1 MSLSSETTD
10 RAMMARCIEL
20 SAMAVKEGEYPFGSL
35 ITLDGRIIA
44 EATNRTMRDN
54 DVSRHAEVIALSQAQ
69 HAVGRAEL
77 HRATLYSNVEP
88 CAMCSYCIREAW
100 VGRVVYALTSPIMG
114 GGTKWN
120 ILRDKDISSRV
131 PIFGPAPEVVSGV
144 LAGEVRESW
153 RAWNPLAW
161 ELVRMRGVLT
171 APEAQQEEAPVQVL
185 ARHRRSVWH
194 HAVFAFMKLSKK
206 AKPVP
211 LPAAGQQ
218 GIEP

>member
-1 MSLSSETTD
+1 MGLSSEATD

-20 SAMAVKEGEYPFGSL
+20 SAIAVKEGEYPFGSL
-35 ITLDGRIIA
+35 IALDGRIIA
-44 EATNRTMRDN
+44 EATNRTMREN
-54 DVSRHAEVIALSQAQ
+54 DVSRHAEVLALSQAQ
-69 HAVGRAEL
+69 QAVARSEL
-77 HRATLYSNVEP
+77 PRATLYSNVEP

-114 GGTKWN
+114 GATKWN
-120 ILRDKDISSRV
+120 ILRDKDISTRV
-131 PIFGPAPEVVSGV
+131 PIFAPAPEVVSGV
-144 LAGEVRESW
+144 LAREVQESW

-161 ELVRMRGVLT
+161 EMVRMRGVLT
-171 APEAQQEEAPVQVL
+171 APEVKEEPVQVL

-194 HAVFAFMKLSKK
+194 HAVFAFMKLSRK

-211 LPAAGQQ
+211 VTAARQQ

>member
-1 MSLSSETTD
+1 MSLSCEATD

-35 ITLDGRIIA
+35 IALDGRIIA
-44 EATNRTMRDN
+44 EATNRTVREN
-54 DVSRHAEVIALSQAQ
+54 DVSRHAEVLALSQAQ
-69 HAVGRAEL
+69 QVVARSEL
-77 HRATLYSNVEP
+77 ARATLYSNVEP

-114 GGTKWN
+114 GATKWN

-131 PIFGPAPEVVSGV
+131 PIFAPAPEVVSGV
-144 LAGEVRESW
+144 LAAEVQDSW

-161 ELVRMRGVLT
+161 EMVRMRGVLT
-171 APEAQQEEAPVQVL
+171 APELKEEPVRVL
-185 ARHRRSVWH
+185 ARHRRSAWH
-194 HAVFAFMKLSKK
+194 HAIFAFMKLSKK
-206 AKPVP
+206 GKPVP
-211 LPAAGQQ
+211 VPAARQQ

>member
-1 MSLSSETTD
+1 MGLSSEATD

-35 ITLDGRIIA
+35 IALDGRIIA
-44 EATNRTMRDN
+44 EATNRTMREN

-69 HAVGRAEL
+69 QAVARSDL
-77 HRATLYSNVEP
+77 PRATLYSNVEP

-114 GGTKWN
+114 GVTKWN

-131 PIFGPAPEVVSGV
+131 PIFAPVPEVVSGV
-144 LAGEVRESW
+144 LAREVQESW

-161 ELVRMRGVLT
+161 EMVRMRGVLT
-171 APEAQQEEAPVQVL
+171 SPEVQQEAPVQVL
-185 ARHRRSVWH
+185 ARHRRSAWH
-194 HAVFAFMKLSKK
+194 HAVFAFMKLSRK

-211 LPAAGQQ
+211 VPAARQQ
-218 GIEP
+218 GVEP

>member
-1 MSLSSETTD
+1 MSLSCEVTD

-35 ITLDGRIIA
+35 IALDGRIIA
-44 EATNRTMRDN
+44 EATNRTVREN
-54 DVSRHAEVIALSQAQ
+54 DVSRHAEVLALSQAQ
-69 HAVGRAEL
+69 QAVARSDL
-77 HRATLYSNVEP
+77 SRATLYSNVEP

-114 GGTKWN
+114 GATKWN

-131 PIFGPAPEVVSGV
+131 PIFAPAPEVVSGV
-144 LAGEVRESW
+144 LAREVQDSW

-161 ELVRMRGVLT
+161 EMVRMRGVLT
-171 APEAQQEEAPVQVL
+171 TPEVQQDAPVQVL
-185 ARHRRSVWH
+185 ARHPRSAWH
-194 HAVFAFMKLSKK
+194 HAVFAFMKLSRK

-211 LPAAGQQ
+211 VTAARQQ

>member
-20 SAMAVKEGEYPFGSL
+20 SAVAVKEGEYPFGSL

-69 HAVGRAEL
+69 QAVGRAEL

-114 GGTKWN
+114 GATKWN
-120 ILRDKDISSRV
+120 ILRDTDISSRV
-131 PIFGPAPEVVSGV
+131 PIFAPAPEVVSGV
-144 LAGEVRESW
+144 LAAEVQELMARVEPPGVGDGADARRVDGSGGEGGASASIGPSSKVGMASRDL
-153 RAWNPLAW
+153 RFY
-161 ELVRMRGVLT
+161 
-171 APEAQQEEAPVQVL
+171 EAVE
-185 ARHRRSVWH
+185 
-194 HAVFAFMKLSKK
+194 K
-206 AKPVP
+206 
-211 LPAAGQQ
+211 G
-218 GIEP
+218 

>member
-20 SAMAVKEGEYPFGSL
+20 SAMAVKQGEYPFGAV
-35 ITLDGRIIA
+35 IVLDGRIIA
-44 EATNRTMRDN
+44 EATNRTMREN

-69 HAVGRAEL
+69 QVVGRAEL

-114 GGTKWN
+114 GATKWN
-120 ILRDKDISSRV
+120 ILRDTDISSRV

-144 LAGEVRESW
+144 LAQEVQDSW

-161 ELVRMRGVLT
+161 EMVRMRGVLT
-171 APEAQQEEAPVQVL
+171 APELRKEAVQVL
-185 ARHRRSVWH
+185 ARHPRSAWH
-194 HAVFAFMKLSKK
+194 HAIFAFMKLSKRAK
-206 AKPVP
+206 AIPVP
-211 LPAAGQQ
+211 ATRQQ

>member
-1 MSLSSETTD
+1 MGLSSEATD

-35 ITLDGRIIA
+35 IALDGRIIA
-44 EATNRTMRDN
+44 EATNRTMREN

-69 HAVGRAEL
+69 QAVGRAEL
-77 HRATLYSNVEP
+77 HRATLYTNVEP

-114 GGTKWN
+114 GVTIWN

-131 PIFGPAPEVVSGV
+131 PIFAPVPEVVSGV
-144 LAGEVRESW
+144 LAREVQESW

-161 ELVRMRGVLT
+161 EMVRMRGVLT
-171 APEAQQEEAPVQVL
+171 SPEVQQEAPVQVL
-185 ARHRRSVWH
+185 ARHRRSAWH
-194 HAVFAFMKLSKK
+194 HAVFAFMKLSRK

-211 LPAAGQQ
+211 VPAARQQ
-218 GIEP
+218 GVEP

>member
-20 SAMAVKEGEYPFGSL
+20 SAMAVKEGEFPFGSV

-69 HAVGRAEL
+69 QVVGRAEL
-77 HRATLYSNVEP
+77 HRATLYTNVEP

-100 VGRVVYALTSPIMG
+100 VGRVVYALSSPIMG

-131 PIFGPAPEVVSGV
+131 PIFAPAPEVVSGV

-153 RAWNPLAW
+153 RAWNPVAW

-171 APEAQQEEAPVQVL
+171 APDMQQEEALVQVL
-185 ARHRRSVWH
+185 PRHRRSVWH
-194 HAVFAFMKLSKK
+194 YAVFAFMKLSRK
-206 AKPVP
+206 AKP
-211 LPAAGQQ
+211 LPAPNARQQ

>member
-1 MSLSSETTD
+1 MSLSSEMTD

-20 SAMAVKEGEYPFGSL
+20 STMAVKEGEYPFGSV

-44 EATNRTMRDN
+44 EATNRTMREN

-69 HAVGRAEL
+69 QVVGRADL

-114 GGTKWN
+114 GATKWN
-120 ILRDKDISSRV
+120 ILRDTDISSRV
-131 PIFGPAPEVVSGV
+131 PIFAPAPEVVSGV
-144 LAGEVRESW
+144 LAQEVQDSW

-161 ELVRMRGVLT
+161 EMVRMRGVLT
-171 APEAQQEEAPVQVL
+171 APELREETVQVL
-185 ARHRRSVWH
+185 ARHPRSAWH
-194 HAVFAFMKLSKK
+194 HAIFAFMKLSKR

-211 LPAAGQQ
+211 VPATRQQ
-218 GIEP
+218 GVEP